1 VAQRLERHVSHG
13 SNNGVRPKFQA
24 LDRINVAIVDDHEI
38 VRAGLKQAL
47 ERESDI
53 LIVGEARTGN
63 EAVHIAETL
72 RPNVMLLDVKLEDV
86 EGPEVCRRVLAAS
99 PGTAVVMLTSYCQDN
114 IILKSLNAGA
124 KGYLIKDV
132 ELAEV
137 KRTIRAVYRGHSV
150 LDPKVA
156 PRVIANATNG
166 NGGRPGTTLS
176 ERDVAII
183 RYVAGG
189 LTNKE
194 IGSLVHLSSHTIK
207 DRLEKIAA
215 GFDVR
220 SRAEIVA
227 EAFRAGLI

>member
-1 VAQRLERHVSHG
+1 MARKIERSVSSPQILRHT
-13 SNNGVRPKFQA
+13 FQA
-24 LDRINVAIVDDHEI
+24 TDRISVAIVDDHEI
-38 VRAGLKQAL
+38 VRHGLRQAL
-47 ERESDI
+47 ERERDI
-53 LIVGEARTGN
+53 AIVGEACTGV
-63 EAVHIAETL
+63 EAVRLAETL
-72 RPNVMLLDVKLEDV
+72 RPHVMLLDVKLEDV

-99 PGTAVVMLTSYCQDN
+99 PGTAVVMLTSYLQDS
-114 IILKSLNAGA
+114 IILRSLNAGA

-166 NGGRPGTTLS
+166 YARPSASLS
-176 ERDVAII
+176 DTDLAIV
-183 RYVAGG
+183 RFVAGG

-194 IGSLVHLSSHTIK
+194 IASRVHLSSHTVK
-207 DRLEKIAA
+207 DHLEKIATA
-215 GFDVR
+215 FDVR

>member
-1 VAQRLERHVSHG
+1 MERSIHTDG
-13 SNNGVRPKFQA
+13 NGVRQRVQTA
-24 LDRINVAIVDDHEI
+24 ERISVAIVDDHEI

-53 LIVGEARTGN
+53 AIVGEARTGN
-63 EAVHIAETL
+63 EAVYIAETL
-72 RPNVMLLDVKLEDV
+72 RPHVMLLDVKLEDV

-166 NGGRPGTTLS
+166 KPGANLS

-194 IGSLVHLSSHTIK
+194 IGGLVHLSAHTIK
-207 DRLEKIAA
+207 DRPEKNPAR
-215 GFDVR
+215 FHVR
-220 SRAEIVA
+220 SRAQNVA
-227 EAFRAGLI
+227 QALRARLIY

>member
-1 VAQRLERHVSHG
+1 MAQRVERHVPHG
-13 SNNGVRPKFQA
+13 GNGVRSRFQT

-53 LIVGEARTGN
+53 VIVGEARTGN
-63 EAVHIAETL
+63 EAVHLAETL
-72 RPNVMLLDVKLEDV
+72 RPHVMLLDVKLEDV

-99 PGTAVVMLTSYCQDN
+99 PSTAVVMLTSYCQDN

-166 NGGRPGTTLS
+166 SSGRPGTTLS

-215 GFDVR
+215 TFDVR

>member
-1 VAQRLERHVSHG
+1 VAQRVERHVPHG
-13 SNNGVRPKFQA
+13 TNGVRPKFHA

-53 LIVGEARTGN
+53 VIVGEARTGN
-63 EAVHIAETL
+63 EAVHLAETL
-72 RPNVMLLDVKLEDV
+72 RPHVMLLDVKLEDV

-114 IILKSLNAGA
+114 IIIKSLNAGA

-156 PRVIANATNG
+156 ARVIANATNG
-166 NGGRPGTTLS
+166 NGKPSTTLS
-176 ERDVAII
+176 ERDIAII

-194 IGSLVHLSSHTIK
+194 IGGLVHLSAHTIK
-207 DRLEKIAA
+207 DRLEKIA
-215 GFDVR
+215 GNFDVR

>member
-1 VAQRLERHVSHG
+1 MERSIHTDG
-13 SNNGVRPKFQA
+13 NGVRQRVQTA
-24 LDRINVAIVDDHEI
+24 ERITVAIVDDHEI

-47 ERESDI
+47 EREPDI
-53 LIVGEARTGN
+53 AIVGEARTGN
-63 EAVHIAETL
+63 EAVHVAEGL
-72 RPNVMLLDVKLEDV
+72 RPHVMLLDVKLEDV

-99 PGTAVVMLTSYCQDN
+99 PGTAVVMLTSYCQDS

-137 KRTIRAVYRGHSV
+137 KRTIRAVFRGHSV

-156 PRVIANATNG
+156 PRVIANATNA
-166 NGGRPGTTLS
+166 NGRATTGLS
-176 ERDVAII
+176 ERDIAII
-183 RYVAGG
+183 KYVAGG

-215 GFDVR
+215 AFDVR

-227 EAFRAGLI
+227 EAFRAGLL

>member
-1 VAQRLERHVSHG
+1 MERPVPHVG
-13 SNNGVRPKFQA
+13 NGVRHKFQV

-47 ERESDI
+47 EREADI
-53 LIVGEARTGN
+53 AIVGEARTGN
-63 EAVHIAETL
+63 EAVHVAETL
-72 RPNVMLLDVKLEDV
+72 RPHVMLLDVK
-86 EGPEVCRRVLAAS
+86 
-99 PGTAVVMLTSYCQDN
+99 
-114 IILKSLNAGA
+114 
-124 KGYLIKDV
+124 IKDV

-166 NGGRPGTTLS
+166 KPGANLS

-194 IGSLVHLSSHTIK
+194 IGGLVHLSAHTLK
-207 DRLEKIAA
+207 ERLEKIAA
-215 GFDVR
+215 VFDVR

>member
-1 VAQRLERHVSHG
+1 MAQRVERQHVPYNG
-13 SNNGVRPKFQA
+13 NGVRPRFQA
-24 LDRINVAIVDDHEI
+24 VDRINVAIVDDHEI

-47 ERESDI
+47 EREPDI
-53 LIVGEARTGN
+53 AIIGEARTGN
-63 EAVHIAETL
+63 EAVHLAETL
-72 RPNVMLLDVKLEDV
+72 RPHVMLLDVKLEDV
-86 EGPEVCRRVLAAS
+86 EGPEVCRRVMAAS

-137 KRTIRAVYRGHSV
+137 KRTIRAVHRGHSV

-156 PRVIANATNG
+156 PRVIANATTG
-166 NGGRPGTTLS
+166 SGKPGMTLS
-176 ERDVAII
+176 ERDVTII

-215 GFDVR
+215 SFDVR

>member
-1 VAQRLERHVSHG
+1 VTPQVGQDVARVRNGARAQVGALERIS
-13 SNNGVRPKFQA
+13 
-24 LDRINVAIVDDHEI
+24 VAIVDDHEI
-38 VRAGLKQAL
+38 VRAGLRQTL
-47 ERESDI
+47 EREPDI
-53 LIVGEARTGN
+53 AIVGEARTGT
-63 EAVHIAETL
+63 EAIHLAQTL
-72 RPNVMLLDVKLEDV
+72 HPQVMLLDVKLEDID
-86 EGPEVCRRVLAAS
+86 GPEVCRRVLAVS
-99 PGTAVVMLTSYCQDN
+99 PSTAVVMLTGYSQDA
-114 IILKSLNAGA
+114 IVLKSLSAGA
-124 KGYLIKDV
+124 RGYLMKDV

-137 KRTIRAVYRGHSV
+137 KRTVRAVYRGHSV

-166 NGGRPGTTLS
+166 GARLVATLS
-176 ERDVAII
+176 DRDIAII

-194 IGSLVHLSSHTIK
+194 IGSLINLSAHTIK

-215 GFDVR
+215 TFEVR

>member
-1 VAQRLERHVSHG
+1 VARRIERTVPHTA
-13 SNNGVRPKFQA
+13 NGVRHKFQV

-47 ERESDI
+47 EREAD
-53 LIVGEARTGN
+53 LAIVGEARTGN
-63 EAVHIAETL
+63 EAVHLAETL
-72 RPNVMLLDVKLEDV
+72 RPHVMLLDVKLEDV

-156 PRVIANATNG
+156 TRVIANATNG
-166 NGGRPGTTLS
+166 NGKPGATLS

-194 IGSLVHLSSHTIK
+194 IGSLVHLSAHTIK

-215 GFDVR
+215 SFDVR

>member
-1 VAQRLERHVSHG
+1 MERPVPHVG
-13 SNNGVRPKFQA
+13 NGVRHKFQV
-24 LDRINVAIVDDHEI
+24 LDRISVAIVDDHEI

-53 LIVGEARTGN
+53 AIVGEARTGN
-63 EAVHIAETL
+63 EAVYIAETL
-72 RPNVMLLDVKLEDV
+72 RPHVMLLDVKLEDV

-166 NGGRPGTTLS
+166 KPGANLS

-194 IGSLVHLSSHTIK
+194 IGGLVPLSAHTIK

-215 GFDVR
+215 VFDVR
-220 SRAEIVA
+220 PRAEIVA
-227 EAFRAGLI
+227 GAVRAGLIY

>member
-1 VAQRLERHVSHG
+1 MAQRMERPIYTAG
-13 SNNGVRPKFQA
+13 NGGRQKFQTA
-24 LDRINVAIVDDHEI
+24 ERINVVIVDDHEI

-47 ERESDI
+47 EREPDI
-53 LIVGEARTGN
+53 AIIGEARTGN
-63 EAVHIAETL
+63 EAVHLAETL
-72 RPNVMLLDVKLEDV
+72 RPHVMLLDVKLEDI
-86 EGPEVCRRVLAAS
+86 EGPEVCRRVLSAS
-99 PGTAVVMLTSYCQDN
+99 AGTAVVMLTSYCQDN
-114 IILKSLNAGA
+114 MILKSLNAGA

-156 PRVIANATNG
+156 PRVIANATTGNNG
-166 NGGRPGTTLS
+166 KPGAALS

-194 IGSLVHLSSHTIK
+194 IASLVHLSSHTIK
-207 DRLEKIAA
+207 DRLEKIAST
-215 GFDVR
+215 FDVR

>member
-1 VAQRLERHVSHG
+1 VARRMERPVPHVG
-13 SNNGVRPKFQA
+13 NGVRHKFQV

-47 ERESDI
+47 EREADI
-53 LIVGEARTGN
+53 AIVGEARTGN
-63 EAVHIAETL
+63 EAVHVAETL
-72 RPNVMLLDVKLEDV
+72 RPHVMLLDVKLEDV

-166 NGGRPGTTLS
+166 KPGASLS
-176 ERDVAII
+176 ERDVTII

-194 IGSLVHLSSHTIK
+194 IGALVHLSAHTIK
-207 DRLEKIAA
+207 DRLEKIA
-215 GFDVR
+215 GVFDVR

>member
-1 VAQRLERHVSHG
+1 MEKPICPPG
-13 SNNGVRPKFQA
+13 TGPRPRFQTPEP
-24 LDRINVAIVDDHEI
+24 INVVIVDDHEI
-38 VRAGLKQAL
+38 VRHGLRQAL
-47 ERESDI
+47 EREADI
-53 LIVGEARTGN
+53 TIVGEARTGA
-63 EAVHIAETL
+63 EAVRLAEML

-86 EGPEVCRRVLAAS
+86 DGPEVCRRVLAAS
-99 PGTAVVMLTSYCQDN
+99 PTTAVVMLTSYCQDS

-137 KRTIRAVYRGHSV
+137 KRAVRAVYRGHSV

-156 PRVIANATNG
+156 PRVIANATSG
-166 NGGRPGTTLS
+166 NGKPGPALS

-183 RYVAGG
+183 QYVAGG

-194 IGSLVHLSSHTIK
+194 IGSLVHLSAHTIK

>member
-1 VAQRLERHVSHG
+1 MPQLERHVPRVRNG
-13 SNNGVRPKFQA
+13 SRARYQP
-24 LDRINVAIVDDHEI
+24 LPRINVAIVDDHEI
-38 VRAGLKQAL
+38 VRAGLKQTL

-53 LIVGEARTGN
+53 AIVGEARTGA
-63 EAVHIAETL
+63 EAIQLAQTV
-72 RPNVMLLDVKLEDV
+72 RPDVMLLDVKLEDI
-86 EGPEVCRRVLAAS
+86 EGPEVCRRVLSVS
-99 PGTAVVMLTSYCQDN
+99 PSTAVVMLTGYSQDA
-114 IILKSLNAGA
+114 IILKSLSAGA

-137 KRTIRAVYRGHSV
+137 KRTVRAVYRGQSV

-166 NGGRPGTTLS
+166 GGNPAATLS
-176 ERDVAII
+176 DRDIAII
-183 RYVAGG
+183 RYIAGG

-194 IGSLVHLSSHTIK
+194 IGSLVHLSAHTIK

-215 GFDVR
+215 TFDVR

>member
-1 VAQRLERHVSHG
+1 MTKRIARRVRVASHA
-13 SNNGVRPKFQA
+13 VRPTFRTQ
-24 LDRINVAIVDDHEI
+24 DRIGVAIVDDHEI
-38 VRAGLKQAL
+38 VRAGLKQVL
-47 ERESDI
+47 ERERDI
-53 LIVGEARTGN
+53 VIVGEARTGS

-72 RPNVMLLDVKLEDV
+72 RPDVMLLDVKLEDI
-86 EGPEVCRRVLAAS
+86 EGPEVCRRVRVVS
-99 PGTAVVMLTSYCQDN
+99 PGTAVVMLTSYCQDS

-132 ELAEV
+132 ELGEV
-137 KRTIRAVYRGHSV
+137 KRTIRAVYRGDCV

-156 PRVIANATNG
+156 ARVLANTL
-166 NGGRPGTTLS
+166 NGGTPRAVLS
-176 ERDVAII
+176 DRDLAII
-183 RYVAGG
+183 RHVAAG

-194 IGSLVHLSSHTIK
+194 IGSRVHLSGHTIK

-215 GFDVR
+215 AFDVR

>member
-1 VAQRLERHVSHG
+1 MARRMERSIHTDG
-13 SNNGVRPKFQA
+13 NGVRQRVQTA
-24 LDRINVAIVDDHEI
+24 ERITVAIVDDHEI

-47 ERESDI
+47 EREPDI
-53 LIVGEARTGN
+53 AIVGEARTGN
-63 EAVHIAETL
+63 EAVHVAEGL
-72 RPNVMLLDVKLEDV
+72 RPHVMLLDVKLEDV

-99 PGTAVVMLTSYCQDN
+99 PGTAVVMLTSYCQDS

-156 PRVIANATNG
+156 SRVIANATTGNNG
-166 NGGRPGTTLS
+166 KPGATLS

-194 IGSLVHLSSHTIK
+194 IASLVHLSSHTIK
-207 DRLEKIAA
+207 DRLEKIASS
-215 GFDVR
+215 FDVR

>member
-1 VAQRLERHVSHG
+1 VVRRMERPVPHAG
-13 SNNGVRPKFQA
+13 NGVRHKFQV

-47 ERESDI
+47 EREADI
-53 LIVGEARTGN
+53 AIVGEARTGN
-63 EAVHIAETL
+63 EAVHVAETL
-72 RPNVMLLDVKLEDV
+72 RPHVMLLDVKLEDV

-166 NGGRPGTTLS
+166 KPGANLS

-194 IGSLVHLSSHTIK
+194 IGGLVHLSAHTIK

-215 GFDVR
+215 VFDVR

>member
-1 VAQRLERHVSHG
+1 MARRIERAVDPTG
-13 SNNGVRPKFQA
+13 NGIRHKLHTPE
-24 LDRINVAIVDDHEI
+24 RINVAIVDDHEI
-38 VRAGLKQAL
+38 VRHGLRQAL

-53 LIVGEARTGN
+53 MIVGEARTGV
-63 EAVHIAETL
+63 EAVVLAETL
-72 RPNVMLLDVKLEDV
+72 RPHVMLLDVKLEDV
-86 EGPEVCRRVLAAS
+86 DGPEVCRRVLAAS
-99 PGTAVVMLTSYCQDN
+99 PGTSVVMLTSYLQDS

-132 ELAEV
+132 ELAEI
-137 KRTIRAVYRGHSV
+137 KRTIRAVFRGHSV

-166 NGGRPGTTLS
+166 GTRATTGLA
-176 ERDVAII
+176 ERDIAII
-183 RYVAGG
+183 KYVAGG

-215 GFDVR
+215 AFDVR

-227 EAFRAGLI
+227 EAFRAGLL

>member
-1 VAQRLERHVSHG
+1 MAQRVERHVPHG
-13 SNNGVRPKFQA
+13 GNGVRPKFQA

-53 LIVGEARTGN
+53 NIVGEARTGN
-63 EAVHIAETL
+63 EAVHLAETL
-72 RPNVMLLDVKLEDV
+72 RPHVMLLDVKLEDV
-86 EGPEVCRRVLAAS
+86 EGPEVCRRVLGVS

-156 PRVIANATNG
+156 PRVIANATT
-166 NGGRPGTTLS
+166 GGGKPGMTLS
-176 ERDVAII
+176 ERDVVII

-215 GFDVR
+215 TFDVR

>member
-1 VAQRLERHVSHG
+1 MERHVPHG
-13 SNNGVRPKFQA
+13 TNGVRPKFHA

-53 LIVGEARTGN
+53 VIVGEARTGN
-63 EAVHIAETL
+63 EAVHLAETL
-72 RPNVMLLDVKLEDV
+72 RPHVMLLDVKLEDG
-86 EGPEVCRRVLAAS
+86 EGPDVCRRVLAAS

-132 ELAEV
+132 ELGEV

-156 PRVIANATNG
+156 PRVLPNATHG
-166 NGGRPGTTLS
+166 KPGASLS
-176 ERDVAII
+176 ERDVTII

-189 LTNKE
+189 LTTKE
-194 IGSLVHLSSHTIK
+194 IGGLVHLSAHTIK

-215 GFDVR
+215 VFDVR

>member
-1 VAQRLERHVSHG
+1 MERPMHTDG
-13 SNNGVRPKFQA
+13 NGVRQRFQTA
-24 LDRINVAIVDDHEI
+24 ERITVAIVDDHEI

-47 ERESDI
+47 EREPDI
-53 LIVGEARTGN
+53 TIVGEARTGN
-63 EAVHIAETL
+63 EAVHVAEGL
-72 RPNVMLLDVKLEDV
+72 RPHVMLLDVKLEDV

-99 PGTAVVMLTSYCQDN
+99 PGTAVVMLTSYCQDS

-156 PRVIANATNG
+156 ARVIANATTGNNG
-166 NGGRPGTTLS
+166 KPGAALS

-183 RYVAGG
+183 RYAPGA
-189 LTNKE
+189 LTNNE
-194 IGSLVHLSSHTIK
+194 IASPLPPSP
-207 DRLEKIAA
+207 
-215 GFDVR
+215 
-220 SRAEIVA
+220 
-227 EAFRAGLI
+227 

>member
-1 VAQRLERHVSHG
+1 MAQRVERHVPHG
-13 SNNGVRPKFQA
+13 GNRVRPKFQA

-53 LIVGEARTGN
+53 VIVGEARTGN

-72 RPNVMLLDVKLEDV
+72 RPHVMLLDVKLEDV

-166 NGGRPGTTLS
+166 SSGKPGTALS

-215 GFDVR
+215 TFDVR